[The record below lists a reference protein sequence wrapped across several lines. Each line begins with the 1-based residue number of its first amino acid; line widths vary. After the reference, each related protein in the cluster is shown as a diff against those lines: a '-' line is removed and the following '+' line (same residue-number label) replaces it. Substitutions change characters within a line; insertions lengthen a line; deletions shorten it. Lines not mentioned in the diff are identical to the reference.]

1 MSKQQYYMY
10 ITDSP
15 DQFWI
20 ESYTLYI
27 TTLEGFS
34 EMLTVSSKFF
44 KDQMEIDFKEI
55 TCFSLSPPDCN
66 GNIKVSITGVDWF
79 GDTETIE
86 RGLIPVNLFA

>member
-20 ESYTLYI
+20 ESYTCYI

-34 EMLTVSSKFF
+34 DMLMESEFF
-44 KDQMEIDFKEI
+44 EDQMRIDLKKI
-55 TCFSLSPPDCN
+55 TCFSFSLPDCN